1 MALQYL
7 LAKFK
12 LPSNT
17 FIHLLGASS
26 GGGFVGKL
34 ALQTLRE
41 GTIPL
46 KIASA
51 VVQVMSLRIDSHHTS
66 KNQKIPGIL
75 FVHMKRDEYSSGQ
88 IAQIMSSKPIPSLKE
103 IVASPLP
110 LFPSYFYDHGQHL
123 SKQDSRQLV
132 NALIEEGLVDANTK
146 LLKDDPRGSSWRQI
160 ARKALPKLVPLYDN
174 LIADQSGISE
184 LLNLAWAMHEITDEQ
199 LVQTFE
205 FMKSMEI

>member
-66 KNQKIPGIL
+66 KNQKKIN
-75 FVHMKRDEYSSGQ
+75 Q
-88 IAQIMSSKPIPSLKE
+88 IFSIFLM
-103 IVASPLP
+103 
-110 LFPSYFYDHGQHL
+110 F
-123 SKQDSRQLV
+123 
-132 NALIEEGLVDANTK
+132 
-146 LLKDDPRGSSWRQI
+146 
-160 ARKALPKLVPLYDN
+160 
-174 LIADQSGISE
+174 
-184 LLNLAWAMHEITDEQ
+184 
-199 LVQTFE
+199 
-205 FMKSMEI
+205 